1 MIFLFYNY
9 YVHMKS
15 LYIWKYI
22 ILSIINLLGNNYYT
36 IFYREIVILRF
47 KAKS

>member
-36 IFYREIVILRF
+36 IFLERNSYSSF
-47 KAKS
+47 